1 MLKNSYNDSY
11 EKKFGFDIKLHSSDD
26 KQKISPLEKA
36 KPKPKPTRSPDEEK
50 TNIFV

>member
-11 EKKFGFDIKLHSSDD
+11 EKKFGFDIKLHSDD

-36 KPKPKPTRSPDEEK
+36 KPKPKPKSEEEK

>member
-1 MLKNSYNDSY
+1 MVKNSYNDSY
-11 EKKFGFDIKLHSSDD
+11 EKKFGFDIKLHSSTDD

-36 KPKPKPTRSPDEEK
+36 KPKPKPKTDEEK